1 MKHTYKIVLSAVLIL
16 TLLTST
22 TAFATGDLIIGD
34 ELLPSTSLATIDINA
49 TKLFDGQDPGERKFT
64 FKVWKLTAEQL
75 LTVFPELLTE
85 AETDIPVVTPPDVMV
100 TDIVIGQRTET
111 PAPITTS
118 TPAPQTTPPG
128 AVEIVFPVITPPQ
141 YPILYTVAREITI
154 GGITYTGN
162 PYHSFVSSLTP
173 EKSATIL
180 PRVRKALEQYPYTT
194 VRNDGKNI
202 SVYHETFNQNELPV
216 PFNAT
221 YYTVIAEVEE
231 KGNGICEDTAICICG
246 WSVQKRRVQ
255 IGGWL
260 PDQKEFEDAFEG
272 GITTTIFDCGLLY
285 FARLSAE
292 DGFISLKTPFDAE
305 GEIQPEDV
313 MLFRNKTCPNA
324 DPGDLPATGDSTSM
338 LLLTATALMALAAII
353 ALRRR
358 A

>member
-1 MKHTYKIVLSAVLIL
+1 MKHTYKIVLSAVMIL
-16 TLLTST
+16 TLLAST
-22 TAFATGDLIIGD
+22 TAFATGDLIDRD
-34 ELLPSTSLATIDINA
+34 EPLAPASATIDINA

-85 AETDIPVVTPPDVMV
+85 AETDIPVVTPPDVIV
-100 TDIVIGQRTET
+100 TDSVIAQRTET
-111 PAPITTS
+111 PGPLTTS
-118 TPAPQTTPPG
+118 TPAPQTTPPR
-128 AVEIVFPVITPPQ
+128 AVETVSPVITPPK

-202 SVYHETFNQNELPV
+202 SVYHETFNQDELPV
-216 PFNAT
+216 PFDAT
-221 YYTVIAEVEE
+221 YYTVIAEVAE

-255 IGGWL
+255 IGGWF
-260 PDQKEFEDAFEG
+260 PDQEEIGDSIG
-272 GITTTIFDCGLLY
+272 GGTTTTIFDCGLLY

-292 DGFISLKTPFDAE
+292 DGFISLKAPFDAE

-313 MLFRNKTCPNA
+313 LTFRNKTCPDA
-324 DPGDLPATGDSTSM
+324 DSGNLPATGDNTPM
-338 LLLTATALMALAAII
+338 LLLTAAALMALAAII